1 MKGVFN
7 KLLFGFVGVCFA
19 LTAGLA
25 ACGPVGDKD
34 SSGSGGSSSTDS
46 SAVYQG
52 DECIDIEIVTM
63 PTKLEYFEGER
74 FSPAG
79 LTFDAVYK
87 NGYDGDTGL
96 DWNDLDGYRP
106 TGALTLDTTEVVLIF
121 EGFEKEIPVTVN
133 QRVVD
138 SISITRT
145 PDVKSY
151 TVGDK
156 IDLSGLV
163 VRSEYQDGEINEN
176 ETNYTV
182 TDASGKV
189 YESGVTALETAN
201 AALELI
207 VTVGTGE
214 NAKTASFTIG
224 VFESLSLQAEDTEV
238 AENKSYTVLDT
249 SVANGEIKTDCT
261 WTGWGYLGAIDLGF
275 AIEFHIYTAEAMEN
289 AELVM
294 VASST
299 YQDVENGTML
309 DMQIN
314 QMFEITLDGEA
325 IEIPDTTVI
334 EGKPFPTGG
343 TGNKWT
349 NWADVSLGKVDLHEG
364 YNVIRIEC
372 IGTVWDGSYG
382 RTPNI
387 DRLDVRTGN

>member
-1 MKGVFN
+1 MKGFFRKV
-7 KLLFGFVGVCFA
+7 LFGVVGVCLA

-25 ACGPVGDKD
+25 ACNPGDDD
-34 SSGSGGSSSTDS
+34 SSGGSNSGSTGP

-79 LTFDAVYK
+79 LEFDAVYK
-87 NGYDGDTGL
+87 NGYEGDTGL

-106 TGALTLDTTEVVLIF
+106 TGALELGTTEVTLIF
-121 EGFEKEIPVTVN
+121 EGFEKTIPITVS
-133 QRVVD
+133 QRVVE

-151 TVGDK
+151 VVGDP
-156 IDLSGLV
+156 IDLSGLI
-163 VRSEYQDGEINEN
+163 VRSEYADGDVNEN
-176 ETNYTV
+176 EVNYTV

-189 YESGVTALETAN
+189 YESGVTILDTAN
-201 AALELI
+201 PELELT
-207 VTVGTGE
+207 VTVGTGDA
-214 NAKTASFTIG
+214 AKTDTFTIG
-224 VFESLSLQAEDTEV
+224 VYESLSVQAEDTEV

-249 SVANGEIKTDCT
+249 SRANGEIKTDCT
-261 WTGWGYLGAIDLGF
+261 WTGWGYVGAIDQGF
-275 AIEFHIYTAEAMEN
+275 AIEFHIYTASAVEN
-289 AELVM
+289 VELVM

-299 YQDVENGTML
+299 YQDVDNHTML

-314 QMFEITLDGEA
+314 QMFDITLDGEP
-325 IEIPDTTVI
+325 IEVPDTTVI
-334 EGKPFPTGG
+334 EGKPFPPSG

-349 NWADVSLGKVDLHEG
+349 NWADVSLGTVNLHEG
-364 YNVIRIEC
+364 YNVVRIEC

-387 DRLDVRTGN
+387 DRLDVRYGN